1 MDPASVTETLQIF
14 QTLQYI
20 TAAIFILLVFDH
32 CLTIGQ
38 EVKTIWGNSTVRLH
52 SKAAFVINRY
62 LTEGVT
68 AYVVYIFSGTSTT
81 LDTPVSLHVN
91 RSRCNVDL
99 SSSRCERFIWIY
111 GVICIISGAISHFV
125 VLIRVYALWDRR
137 ANVARLLVSVFG
149 ICISTTTILGI
160 FSAMS
165 MQRQLTYSP
174 SLHTCVFGTKPKTI
188 IAMLAVLSVF
198 DLFLAVLVVFNA
210 MDRPRLTH
218 VELVSGLQT
227 DGLGLFLILWCLRL
241 ADVIISIFKP
251 PAEVFVAIT
260 AVWAVCSI
268 VNARL
273 HMRLEG
279 LALSRAKGTVVMLED
294 MM

>member
-1 MDPASVTETLQIF
+1 MDSASIAETLQIF
-14 QTLQYI
+14 QTLKYI

-32 CLTIGQ
+32 FLTIGQ

-62 LTEGVT
+62 LTESVT
-68 AYVVYIFSGTSTT
+68 AYVVYI
-81 LDTPVSLHVN
+81 
-91 RSRCNVDL
+91 
-99 SSSRCERFIWIY
+99 
-111 GVICIISGAISHFV
+111 V

-160 FSAMS
+160 FGAIS
-165 MQRQLTYSP
+165 MQRQLTYSE
-174 SLHTCVFGTKPKTI
+174 SLRTCVFGTKPKTI

-227 DGLGLFLILWCLRL
+227 DGLGLFL
-241 ADVIISIFKP
+241 VI
-251 PAEVFVAIT
+251 E
-260 AVWAVCSI
+260 C
-268 VNARL
+268 R
-273 HMRLEG
+273 
-279 LALSRAKGTVVMLED
+279 
-294 MM
+294 

>member
-1 MDPASVTETLQIF
+1 MDSASLAETLQIF
-14 QTLQYI
+14 YTLKYI
-20 TAAIFILLVFDH
+20 TGERYHLFLPTPLEIYISAAAIFILLIFDH
-32 CLTIGQ
+32 CLTMGQ

-68 AYVVYIFSGTSTT
+68 AFQRN
-81 LDTPVSLHVN
+81 LDDFGYT
-91 RSRCNVDL
+91 
-99 SSSRCERFIWIY
+99 
-111 GVICIISGAISHFV
+111 FV

-160 FSAMS
+160 FGAMA
-165 MQRQLTYSP
+165 MQRSLTYSA

-198 DLFLAVLVVFNA
+198 DFFLAVLVVFNA

-241 ADVIISIFKP
+241 ADVIIAIFKP